1 MCVRVCVCVC
11 VCACECVCVRAV
23 SEPATAMLLLC
34 SDGLFSKKAF
44 PTADCVVRFLGV
56 CARAQAFVE
65 GELLEHASLEPSV
78 ASPS

>member
-1 MCVRVCVCVC
+1 
-11 VCACECVCVRAV
+11 
-23 SEPATAMLLLC
+23 MLLLC

-56 CARAQAFVE
+56 CVRAQAFVE